1 MNIKLRNNTKYYYES
16 YWRKSESKKD
26 AQIDS
31 FGNIFPYPK
40 HSDIVWTDKNNFIK
54 KLTGVQNYLKSKNK
68 YVLYDENDKFKDS
81 CLLCDDKNIL
91 NGTFK
96 LNNTYWN
103 DDIIHYINKHNVK
116 PSEQF
121 IDLIYKFTPNIDKRN
136 SRVIKYKSD
145 IYKQDV
151 MRYLKLEKNQIM
163 IFDALMRH
171 GGYTKKYID
180 KKNTDI
186 YRYSE
191 HAGSLD
197 FNKHG
202 LDKIIISGKT
212 SRVDVGDEEIFLPG
226 DMPYILD
233 YEYVFHTH
241 PPTPKPGG
249 RVTEGI
255 LYEFPSINDIFHFID
270 HYNEGITQGS
280 LVITPEGLYN
290 IRKLILDNKSIK
302 INEDQFYKEY
312 MTAVRQSHH
321 DAIKKYTTNFTTYE
335 FYSKIASDI
344 KYIDNI
350 NLVTNKY
357 KIHIDYFPRQKDKK
371 GNWIVESIYL
381 PVFVTEPI
389 LKK

>member
-16 YWRKSESKKD
+16 FWRSSKND
-26 AQIDS
+26 TTQDS
-31 FGNIFPYPK
+31 FGNPFPYPK
-40 HSDIVWTDKNNFIK
+40 HSEVVWTDKNNFIK
-54 KLTGVQNYLKSKNK
+54 KLIGVQNYVKTKNK
-68 YVLYDENDKFKDS
+68 YVAYDDNDKFKDS
-81 CLLCDDKNIL
+81 CLICGEKNIL
-91 NGTFK
+91 NGSFK

-103 DDIIHYINKHNVK
+103 DDIVHYIDKHNLK
-116 PSEQF
+116 PSEEF
-121 IDLIYKFTPNIDKRN
+121 IDLIYKFNPIKNVPNRI
-136 SRVIKYKSD
+136 IKYESD
-145 IYKQDV
+145 LYNRDDI
-151 MRYLKLEKNQIM
+151 RYIKLEKNQIM

-180 KKNTDI
+180 KKNTNV

-212 SRVDVGDEEIFLPG
+212 SRVDIGDEEIFLPG
-226 DMPYILD
+226 DMPYALD

-255 LYEFPSINDIFHFID
+255 LYEFPSVSDIFHFID
-270 HYNEGITQGS
+270 HYNEGMTQGS
-280 LVITPEGLYN
+280 LVITSEGLYN
-290 IRKLILDNKSIK
+290 IRKLILDNKNIK
-302 INEDQFYKEY
+302 INEDHFYKEY
-312 MTAVRQSHH
+312 TNAIRQSQH
-321 DAIKKYTTNFTTYE
+321 DAIKKYTTNFTSHE

-344 KYIDNI
+344 KYIDDI
-350 NLVTNKY
+350 NLITNKY

-371 GNWIVESIYL
+371 GNWIIESIYL

-389 LKK
+389 LKKNK